1 MSQVFKIRIL
11 LVICLILLFHSASFS
26 QTEKQ
31 IVPGDLKQQ
40 TIVTEPA
47 TLRKGF
53 LRAGILLNYRVA
65 DRFFTESGAKE
76 YYTSSTWNSK
86 AAYNITVQYGLT
98 DRLQLDLSAEYLN
111 LRRESQSTDNV
122 SLNSTS
128 TVVTTEQKGL
138 GLGDTHFSAS
148 YQVIPENNNK
158 VSMTGKIRLTIPTG
172 EKNPTDIINE
182 NEYDL
187 PVGDGTFALL
197 TGLMART
204 IVYPYSFTGY
214 LQYVYNFEGTKIID
228 LADTKETNFRFGNM
242 IEAGLS
248 ANLHLN
254 EWIVMANELNFYHEG
269 KGKINDV
276 YSPRLPAS
284 WAASYQ
290 PNLIFQVKKFRLGES
305 VKIPLKGRNV
315 PADPLYVIMIQY
327 VF

>member
-1 MSQVFKIRIL
+1 MVL
-11 LVICLILLFHSASFS
+11 LHAASYS

-53 LRAGILLNYRVA
+53 LRAGIVLNYRVA
-65 DRFFTESGAKE
+65 DKFFTETGSKE

-86 AAYNITVQYGLT
+86 ASYNVTLQYGLT

-111 LRRESQSTDNV
+111 IRKESQSTDNV
-122 SLNSTS
+122 SLTGTS
-128 TVVTTEQKGL
+128 TVVSSEQKGL
-138 GLGDTHFSAS
+138 GLGDTHFSVN
-148 YQVIPENNNK
+148 YQIIPESKYK
-158 VSMTGKIRLTIPTG
+158 VSMTGKIHLTIPTG
-172 EKNPTDIINE
+172 EKNPTDIISE

-187 PVGDGTFALL
+187 PVGDGTFAVS
-197 TGLMART
+197 TGLMIRS

-214 LQYVYNFEGTKIID
+214 VHYTCNFEGTKIIE
-228 LADTKETNFRFGNM
+228 LADTKETKFRFGNM
-242 IEAGLS
+242 IEAGMS

-269 KGKINDV
+269 KGKINGV
-276 YSPRLPAS
+276 FSSRLPSS

-290 PNLIFQVKKFRLGES
+290 PNLIFQVKRFRLGES

-315 PADPLYVIMIQY
+315 PADPLYVVMIQY